1 MNLLRRGAKQH
12 RPSDTGRSQA
22 DRACVAKANQ
32 VRRWLWLAA
41 DSGEVPRLVAL
52 EYDRRLQSVHSEED
66 YLALRDE
73 IQALWQASRQGVRA
87 A

>member
-1 MNLLRRGAKQH
+1 
-12 RPSDTGRSQA
+12 
-22 DRACVAKANQ
+22 
-32 VRRWLWLAA
+32 
-41 DSGEVPRLVAL
+41 VAL